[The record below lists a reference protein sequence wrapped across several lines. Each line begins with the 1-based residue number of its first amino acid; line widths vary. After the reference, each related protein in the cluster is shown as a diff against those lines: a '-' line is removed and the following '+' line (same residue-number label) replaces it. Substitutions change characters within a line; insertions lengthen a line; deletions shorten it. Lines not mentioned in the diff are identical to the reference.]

1 MKRVLLLMVLVLST
15 PAFADITNPQLVNKM
30 RAEITEIGSIGVSGN
45 LNRIELNLSIPQ
57 EDSYQ
62 KIESFEVSDNNGLC
76 SGLCSYKFIYDKF
89 GNKLLNINWEKQAN
103 DINFKIKFIISVNR
117 RYSVEKKTNQEFLK
131 PTSLVQST
139 DSEIA
144 NIASNARGTDFE
156 KIAYLSKWINENI
169 RYNTVYS
176 DINIPA
182 KEILDVRVGVCKE
195 FSNLLVSF
203 LRNLGYYSA
212 VDVGY
217 VHPGKIYTTGN
228 FQPHG
233 WTEVYSNEGI
243 ISDPTWGEVGYLDA
257 THIKFA
263 TFPDSSWTFSSIYS
277 IGYGDFKVVLKDANV
292 SVNLLSYEESP
303 ILSFNSEFIEDKI
316 WEGYAVLKTDLTADR
331 CLLTRMD
338 IRSCS
343 SDGGEFLQKITRE
356 NVTYFC
362 NKKSVFTIFKIPDL
376 QRNMIYNCPV
386 GVLVY
391 GSDQKNIPLSLS
403 NKELGTTK
411 LTVDKNTAS
420 PKELITA
427 SAPDSYIFSSNGDY
441 GSERLDITA
450 PYNDFKI
457 YSYKNGA
464 LDQQDV
470 SIILNKPLNISLTS
484 NDTFYIGKTYP
495 IIVNVKNLLETSQDI
510 AVNFRGQIKKD
521 RISDLKTFSFN
532 FTPQNGDDNLIQV
545 VVSTSDFSTTLS
557 KHVTVMEEKGV
568 ENIVNG
574 LFQAIVNF
582 FKWLFSLF
590 KF

>member
-1 MKRVLLLMVLVLST
+1 MVLVLVLST
-15 PAFADITNPQLVNKM
+15 PAFADITTPQLVNKM

-277 IGYGDFKVVLKDANV
+277 IGYGDFRVILKDTNV
-292 SVNLLSYEESP
+292 SVNLLNYEESP
-303 ILSFNSEFIEDKI
+303 ILSFRSEFIEDKV

-343 SDGGEFLQKITRE
+343 SDGEEFLQKITRE
-356 NVTYFC
+356 NITYFC

-376 QRNMIYNCPV
+376 QKNMIYNCPV

-391 GSDQKNIPLSLS
+391 GGDQKNIPLSLS

-420 PKELITA
+420 PKEVITV
-427 SAPDSYIFSSNGDY
+427 SAADSYIFSSNGDY
-441 GSERLDITA
+441 GSERLEITA
-450 PYNDFKI
+450 PYNDFKV

-464 LDQQDV
+464 LDQRSI
-470 SIILNKPLNISLTS
+470 SIILNNPLNISLTS
-484 NDTFYIGKTYP
+484 NDTFYVGKTYA

-532 FTPQNGDDNLIQV
+532 FTPQNGDDNLIQI

-557 KHVTVMEEKGV
+557 KQVTVMEEKGV

>member
-1 MKRVLLLMVLVLST
+1 MVLVLVLST
-15 PAFADITNPQLVNKM
+15 PAFADITTPQLVNKM

-217 VHPGKIYTTGN
+217 VHPGKIYTSGN

-277 IGYGDFKVVLKDANV
+277 IGYGDFRVILKDTNV
-292 SVNLLSYEESP
+292 SVNLLNYEESP
-303 ILSFNSEFIEDKI
+303 ILSFRSEFIEDKV

-343 SDGGEFLQKITRE
+343 SDGEEFLQKITRE
-356 NVTYFC
+356 NITYFC

-376 QRNMIYNCPV
+376 QKNMIYNCPV

-391 GSDQKNIPLSLS
+391 GGDQKNIPLSLS

-420 PKELITA
+420 PKEVITV
-427 SAPDSYIFSSNGDY
+427 SAADSYIFSSNGDY
-441 GSERLDITA
+441 GSERLEITA
-450 PYNDFKI
+450 PYNDFKV

-464 LDQQDV
+464 LDQRSI
-470 SIILNKPLNISLTS
+470 SIILNNPLNISLTS
-484 NDTFYIGKTYP
+484 NDTFYVGKTYA

-532 FTPQNGDDNLIQV
+532 FTPQNGDDNLIQI

-557 KHVTVMEEKGV
+557 KQVTVMEEKGV